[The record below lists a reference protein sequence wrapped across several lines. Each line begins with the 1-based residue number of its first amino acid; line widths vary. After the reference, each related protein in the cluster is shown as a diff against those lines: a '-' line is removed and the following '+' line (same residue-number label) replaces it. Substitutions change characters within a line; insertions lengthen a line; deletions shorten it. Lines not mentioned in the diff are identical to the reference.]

1 MDEVSAPIRHERVLL
16 RNLGGG
22 DRDAFWQLWMEHR
35 LHLYSVCL
43 RHMRGEA
50 ADAADA
56 VSRSMLLAFKKLPA
70 HASEIQNLQAWL
82 TRLTRNVCVDMCRE
96 RQRLTSSSAATVD
109 DILFEE
115 RAPVDPR
122 PTPEDEALSNETYVT
137 LIGAIDGLPPLLREV
152 ARMRFL
158 HDTPY
163 ERIAELLSITEPT
176 ARKRVQQA
184 RIILRGA
191 FTSRAARASLQ

>member
-1 MDEVSAPIRHERVLL
+1 MDEVSTPIRHERVLL
-16 RNLGGG
+16 QNLGGG
-22 DRDAFWQLWMEHR
+22 DRDAFWQLWLRHR

-43 RHMRGEA
+43 RHMRGVP

-70 HASEIQNLQAWL
+70 HADGIQNLQAWL

-96 RQRLTSSSAATVD
+96 RQRLTSNSAATVD
-109 DILFEE
+109 DMLFEE
-115 RAPVDPR
+115 RTPVDPR
-122 PTPEDEALSNETYVT
+122 PTPEDEALSNEMYVT
-137 LIGAIDGLPPLLREV
+137 LLGAIDGLPPLLREV

-158 HDTPY
+158 QDTPY
-163 ERIAELLSITEPT
+163 ERIAEMLSITEPT

-184 RIILRGA
+184 RMILR
-191 FTSRAARASLQ
+191 SRC